1 MPLDSIGGGEEV
13 MGKVITG
20 AIVVLGLWVGV
31 EVMTHGPA
39 RAFDG
44 AFAGFM
50 SDAEDDAAVVDDRST
65 ARRSGDAVERARD
78 AATARRDRMLGE

>member
-1 MPLDSIGGGEEV
+1 

-20 AIVVLGLWVGV
+20 LIVVIGIWVGI
-31 EVMTHGPA
+31 EIADKGPS

-44 AFAGFM
+44 LFAEFVSEGE
-50 SDAEDDAAVVDDRST
+50 AEVVDNRST

-78 AATARRDRMLGE
+78 AAAERRERMLAE

>member
-1 MPLDSIGGGEEV
+1 
-13 MGKVITG
+13 MGKVIAG
-20 AIVVLGLWVGV
+20 MIVVLGIWVGV
-31 EVMTHGPA
+31 EVMTNGPA

-50 SDAEDDAAVVDDRST
+50 SEGENAEAEVQTRST

-78 AATARRDRMLGE
+78 EASARRERMLAE